1 MRVLHARPLQ
11 RCCASRDKQL
21 DPVHGQSVLLETT
34 GHGACSLRNS
44 DCSLAI
50 TTDKQLVRR
59 ISYTTP
65 LKKNSLG
72 PSTADCVEEWRLQS
86 WTADAFVVCVEARTP
101 KVRVVRLHTV
111 VPNAC

>member
-1 MRVLHARPLQ
+1 MSRDHARPLQ
-11 RCCASRDKQL
+11 CYRAFSDEQL
-21 DPVHGQSVLLETT
+21 EPVRQAVRPAE
-34 GHGACSLRNS
+34 GHWPRFLHHQTPDLSPAT
-44 DCSLAI
+44 A
-50 TTDKQLVRR
+50 TDKRLVRR

-101 KVRVVRLHTV
+101 KV
-111 VPNAC
+111 